1 MGGLQILTNLRKKLG
16 MNSPPQA
23 LLLKLASSNLEYS
36 LARAGR
42 RYRGG
47 FSPGLYN
54 QLGLKILATGAQSFS
69 PGWVFQPGLKLRD

>member
-23 LLLKLASSNLEYS
+23 WNAPWLGQAQ
-36 LARAGR
+36 AGR

-47 FSPGLYN
+47 FSPGLSN
-54 QLGLKILATGAQSFS
+54 QPGLKILATGRFSAQSFS